1 MRYIDHIRQ
10 MNDGQLA
17 YFLNMLR
24 PYIPNW
30 TIALERAESD
40 SIPDNGKH
48 PGIDPLYGLNA
59 DARRL
64 LSEVLYA
71 DYEED
76 IRDIENSHN
85 KRSSL

>member
-17 YFLNMLR
+17 YFLNLLR
-24 PYIPNW
+24 PYIPHW
-30 TIALERAESD
+30 TLALTRAESD

-48 PGIDPLYGLNA
+48 PDADPLYGLNA
-59 DARRL
+59 DARLL
-64 LSEVLYA
+64 LSQVLYA

-76 IRDIENSHN
+76 MKDIENSSN
-85 KRSSL
+85 KRSKI